1 MNAHHDTAATL
12 AERQQQ
18 TLQLLRRA
26 RIMPVL
32 SLASVE
38 QGLACAKALAAGGLT
53 AIEITL
59 RTPAALAA
67 IRAIRDAG
75 LALTGGDG
83 TVLEAAHLDAAIAHG
98 AEFIVTPGTPPAL
111 AEVLQHVPLPVI
123 PGAATASEIMT
134 LHARGF
140 RALKFFPAASSGG
153 VAALK
158 ALRGPFAELHFCP
171 TGGIGEHDA
180 ADYLALPNVP
190 CIGGSWMVNKEWLDA
205 GDWAAVTASAR
216 RSMGG

>member
-1 MNAHHDTAATL
+1 MNAHHDIAATL

-18 TLQLLRRA
+18 ALQLLRRA

-75 LALTGGDG
+75 LALTVGAG
-83 TVLEAAHLDAAIAHG
+83 TVLDAAQLDAAIAHG

-111 AEVLQHVPLPVI
+111 ADALQRVPLPVI
-123 PGAATASEIMT
+123 PGAATASEIMA

-190 CIGGSWMVNKEWLDA
+190 CVGGSWMVNKEWLDA